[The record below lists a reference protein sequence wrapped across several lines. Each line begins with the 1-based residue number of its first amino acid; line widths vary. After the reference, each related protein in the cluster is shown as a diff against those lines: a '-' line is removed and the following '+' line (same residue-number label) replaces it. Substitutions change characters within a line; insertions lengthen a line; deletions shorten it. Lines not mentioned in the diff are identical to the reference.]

1 MRVKFNKRIYFCTVA
16 THTENSQL
24 LLLTTSNG
32 IYTVDMRSAEEAEKT
47 HNHLLTK
54 GFYDFSNFEYGN

>member
-24 LLLTTSNG
+24 LLLTTPNG
-32 IYTVDMRSAEEAEKT
+32 IYTVDMRNAEEAEQT
-47 HNHLLTK
+47 HNQLLTK
-54 GFYDFSNFEYGN
+54 GFYDFSNFEYSN